1 MNKFV
6 NFLEKYLSTPMTK
19 LSEQRHLR
27 AIRDGVVSS
36 LPFIIIGS
44 MFLIVAM
51 PPVAADSA
59 LGMWAAEHAGQILIP
74 FRVTM
79 FIMTLYVTF
88 GIGYNLAQ
96 TYKLDPL
103 TGGQLSIAALLM
115 TIIPQ
120 ATDAGWMLPMGNL
133 GGQGLFIAMIVSIFA
148 VEIQRFC
155 KEKNITIKMPDSV
168 PPSIARSFAALFPVG
183 IVIVVIGF
191 ITVVLGID
199 LHGVVGQLVAPLI
212 SAGDSL
218 PGVLLLVFLITFF
231 WSFGVHG
238 VSVIGAVARPI
249 WQVYAEQNAA
259 AASGGESLQNLPFIA
274 PETFYQWFVWI
285 GGAGATLGLVIA
297 TLIVARS
304 NYMRAMGKATIVP
317 SLFNIN
323 EPVMFGMPI
332 VLNPLLII
340 PFIIIP
346 LITTIISYV
355 VTVTGLVNATF
366 TIVPWTLPAPIGA
379 FLATGGDWRAIIL
392 VLVNITISTVIY
404 LPFIKIYD
412 KKLVKQEQ
420 GEEVVA

>member
-1 MNKFV
+1 MNRFID
-6 NFLEKYLSTPMTK
+6 FLEKYLSTPMAK

-59 LGMWAAEHAGQILIP
+59 LGMWSAQHAGQILIP

-148 VEIQRFC
+148 VEVQRFC
-155 KEKNITIKMPDSV
+155 KDKNITIKMPDSV
-168 PPSIARSFAALFPVG
+168 PLSIMRSFSALFPVV
-183 IVIVVIGF
+183 IVITVVGF

-199 LHGVVGQLVAPLI
+199 LHGVIGQLVAPLI

-231 WSFGVHG
+231 WSFGIHG

-259 AASGGESLQNLPFIA
+259 AAAAGESLQNLPFVA

-304 NYMRAMGKATIVP
+304 KYMQAMGKATIVP

-332 VLNPLLII
+332 VLNPILII

-346 LITTIISYV
+346 MITTVISYV
-355 VTVTGLVNATF
+355 ATVTGIVNATF
-366 TIVPWTLPAPIGA
+366 MIVPWTLPAPIGA

-392 VLVNITISTVIY
+392 VLVNIAISTVIY
-404 LPFIKIYD
+404 IPFIKIYD

-420 GEEVVA
+420 GVEITA